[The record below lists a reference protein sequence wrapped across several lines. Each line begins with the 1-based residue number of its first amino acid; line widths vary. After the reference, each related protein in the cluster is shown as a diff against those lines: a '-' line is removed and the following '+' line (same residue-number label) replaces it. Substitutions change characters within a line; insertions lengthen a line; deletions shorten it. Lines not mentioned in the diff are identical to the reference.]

1 MVYVFLAD
9 GFEEIEALATV
20 DIIRRA
26 EIPVSTVGVGG
37 KFVTGS
43 HGIKVESDILPD
55 QINRDDLTAVILP
68 GGMPG
73 SINLENSDIVK
84 QTVMYAHNNKKIVA
98 AICAA
103 PMVLGHLGILN
114 DKKATCYSGFE
125 KELTGADVQNAP
137 VCIDGNII
145 TAWGAGAAMGFA
157 LEIVTA
163 IYGNDKRAKEIYN
176 AMRSV

>member
-1 MVYVFLAD
+1 MVYVFLAE

-26 EIPVSTVGVGG
+26 EIPVSTVGIGG

-43 HGIKVESDILPD
+43 HGIKVESDILPE
-55 QINRDDLTAVILP
+55 QIKKDDITAVILP

-73 SINLENSDIVK
+73 SLNLKNSDVVK
-84 QTVMYAHNNKKIVA
+84 QTVTYAYNNGKIVA

-103 PMVLGHLGILN
+103 PIVLGHLGILKG
-114 DKKATCYSGFE
+114 KKATCYSGFE
-125 KELTGADVQNAP
+125 NELTGADLKNVP
-137 VCIDGNII
+137 VCVDGNVI
-145 TAWGAGAAMGFA
+145 TAWGAGVAADFA
-157 LEIVTA
+157 FNIITA
-163 IYGNDKRAKEIYN
+163 IYGSDKKAKEIYS